1 MFPDA
6 NPHQAPGPASLPQ
19 VPLQPQ
25 PVAPTPAQ
33 IAPRHDLEGAVTQI
47 KTLLSQYGS
56 NPYAFNAAFQQLKTQ
71 YLRDHYHIDP
81 TAEK

>member
-6 NPHQAPGPASLPQ
+6 NTPQTPGPASLPQ
-19 VPLQPQ
+19 VPQQQPALT
-25 PVAPTPAQ
+25 PPTNV
-33 IAPRHDLEGAVTQI
+33 APRHDLEGAVNQI

-56 NPYAFNAAFQQLKTQ
+56 NPYTFNAAFQQLKSQ

-81 TAEK
+81 TQEK